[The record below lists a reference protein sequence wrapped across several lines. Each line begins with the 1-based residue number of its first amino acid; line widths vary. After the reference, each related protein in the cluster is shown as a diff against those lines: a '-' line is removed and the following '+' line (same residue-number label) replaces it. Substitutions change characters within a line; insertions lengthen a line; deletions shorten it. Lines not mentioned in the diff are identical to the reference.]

1 MRKLLISLLL
11 ASAAAS
17 PAIAGPRDDS
27 DRDTA
32 RAERTASKQARAD
45 ARAEARS
52 EHSERAVQVE
62 RPQLTGQGHVDAANG
77 GGQFVRSEHVQP
89 NGGPDPRAVAFR
101 GEQAAN
107 NDDGDGVRDRSGGRR
122 QQLIDRRQQVSQDR
136 GQRMDNEALRHSDR
150 PLPQVMR
157 TRVPVV
163 SDVPRPGTQPRL
175 RVDSRRGR
183 DVRWSTDW
191 RRDNRYDWRNWRN
204 RNRNRF
210 RIGIYYD
217 PFGWGYQPYSIGW
230 RLWPN
235 YYSSSYWINDPWQYR
250 LPYAPPGTRWVR
262 YYDDALLVDTWSGE
276 VVDVI
281 RNFFW

>member
-1 MRKLLISLLL
+1 MRKLLISFLL

-17 PAIAGPRDDS
+17 PAIAGPRDQS

-32 RAERTASKQARAD
+32 RAERAEAKQARAD
-45 ARAEARS
+45 ARSEARS
-52 EHSERAVQVE
+52 ERSERAVQAQ
-62 RPQLTGQGHVDAANG
+62 RPQFTGQAHFDGANG
-77 GGQFVRSEHVQP
+77 GGQRLVRSQQVQP
-89 NGGPDPRAVAFR
+89 TAGPDPRALEAFR
-101 GEQAAN
+101 SAHAAN
-107 NDDGDGVRDRSGGRR
+107 ADGDGVRDRRGERH
-122 QQLIDRRQQVSQDR
+122 QQVIERREQAER

-175 RVDSRRGR
+175 RVENRRGSN
-183 DVRWSTDW
+183 VRWSTDW
-191 RRDNRYDWRNWRN
+191 RRDHRYDWRNWRD
-204 RNRNRF
+204 RHRSSF
-210 RIGIYYD
+210 HLGIYYD

-235 YYSSSYWINDPWQYR
+235 YYSSSFWINDPWQYR
-250 LPYAPPGTRWVR
+250 LPYAPAGTRWVR
-262 YYDDALLVDTWSGE
+262 YYDDALLVDMWSGE

-281 RNFFW
+281 RGFFW